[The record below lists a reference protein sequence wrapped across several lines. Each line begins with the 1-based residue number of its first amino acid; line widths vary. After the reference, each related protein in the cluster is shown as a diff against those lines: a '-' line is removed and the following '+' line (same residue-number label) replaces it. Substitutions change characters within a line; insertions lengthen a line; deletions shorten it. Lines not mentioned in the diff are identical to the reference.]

1 MRALEHRNL
10 LLGVCGGIAAYKA
23 AWLARALQ
31 RAGARVTV
39 CMTEAA
45 TRFVTPLTFEALCGH
60 PCLTDDD
67 FFGRGEAI
75 AHVEAARTC
84 DGIVIAPATANTIAR
99 VACGLADNLLCS
111 IVLASRAPV
120 LLVPSMHAAMWENPI
135 TQANVARLPADRFHV
150 LPPACGDLASGD
162 RGAGRFPEI
171 ETIVDEAAHLLSP
184 HDLDGRR
191 VVVTGGPT
199 REHLDPVRVL
209 TNPSS
214 GRMGIALARAAAIRG
229 ASVCLVLGPTEVR
242 PPSGPAGRPVEVAR
256 VETTEEMLDA
266 VRSRLPRADALLMAA
281 APADEAPSRPSPM
294 KVRKEDMPGTLDLR
308 PTPDI
313 LASLPRPR
321 GLVTLGFAA
330 ETGDPAGAG
339 RKKRRAKRLDLLFA
353 NPVGPGRGFGTPDNE
368 GILIGRDGEE
378 KVPRMAKEDLADF
391 LLDRVAHLLAR
402 RHLRTGVRLG
412 APG

>member
-23 AWLARALQ
+23 AWLARALV
-31 RAGARVTV
+31 RAGAHVTP
-39 CMTEAA
+39 CLTGAA
-45 TRFVTPLTFEALCGH
+45 TRFVTPLTFEALCGR

-67 FFGRGEAI
+67 FFARGEAI
-75 AHVEAARTC
+75 AHVEAARAC

-99 VACGLADNLLCS
+99 IACGLADNLLCS

-120 LLVPSMHAAMWENPI
+120 LLVPSMHTAMWENPI
-135 TQANVARLPADRFHV
+135 TRSNVARLPSDRFRV
-150 LPPACGDLASGD
+150 LPPETGDLASGD
-162 RGAGRFPEI
+162 KGAGRFPDI
-171 ETIVDEAAHLLSP
+171 EAILDEAAHLLSP

-229 ASVCLVLGPTEVR
+229 ASACLILGPTEVR
-242 PPSGPAGRPVEVAR
+242 PPSGPAGRPVEVVR
-256 VETTEEMLDA
+256 VETTAEMADA
-266 VRSRLPRADALLMAA
+266 VRSRLSGADALLMAA
-281 APADEAPSRPSPM
+281 APADEAPSRPSLT
-294 KVRKEDMPGTLDLR
+294 KVRKEDLPRTLDLR

-353 NPVGPGRGFGTPDNE
+353 NPVGAGSGFGTPDNE
-368 GILIGRDGEE
+368 GVLLGPDGEE
-378 KVPRMAKEDLADF
+378 EVPRMAKEDLADL
-391 LLDRVAHLLAR
+391 LLDRVSRLLAR
-402 RHLRTGVRLG
+402 RPPRTGRP